1 MNFKMILAAL
11 VALTTATAAQAD
23 PKLKIGCTTTTDC
36 SSAMVA
42 VDEGIFKRLGVDAE
56 MVVIGINSNIP
67 AALLSDSIQ
76 IGGPTSPTFLQAVDG
91 GLDLVAVAGASVMH
105 ESTGNHTAAA
115 YARNGVDIKQPKDFV
130 GKKVGAPGF
139 GAFLHVMFVKWL
151 SDNGVDPKSV
161 NFVEVSIPTQGD
173 ALKSGSIDVGLTGEP
188 WVTRMN
194 NAGVG
199 KVASYYVTELKRT
212 EPVIFYAASRAWAE
226 KNPELVKKFREA
238 IAEGAKIVNS
248 DHEKAAQA
256 ISKFT
261 KQPLDIV
268 RANKVSYQQPEIKGN
283 DFAWYVDF
291 MTKMKLLQGNVDLT
305 KLVLK

>member
-1 MNFKMILAAL
+1 MNFKTTAAAL
-11 VALTTATAAQAD
+11 MALTIATAAEAQQ
-23 PKLKIGCTTTTDC
+23 KLQIGCTTTTDC

-67 AALLSDSIQ
+67 AALLSNSIQ

-91 GLDLVAVAGASVMH
+91 GLDIVAVAGASVMH

-115 YARNGVDIKQPKDFV
+115 YARTGVDIKEPKDFV
-130 GKKVGAPGF
+130 GKKVGAPGL

-151 SDNGVDPKSV
+151 SDKGVDPKSV
-161 NFVEVSIPTQGD
+161 NFVEVSIPTQSD
-173 ALKSGSIDVGLTGEP
+173 ALKSGAIDVGLTGEP

-226 KNPELVKKFREA
+226 KNPELIKKFREA
-238 IAEGAKIVNS
+238 VAEGAKIVNS
-248 DHEKAAQA
+248 DHEKATLAV
-256 ISKFT
+256 SKFT
-261 KQPLDIV
+261 KQPLEIV
-268 RANKVSYQQPEIKGN
+268 RANKVSYQKPEIKGS

-305 KLVLK
+305 KVVLK